1 MESLYR
7 SLSAAVRR
15 PRGVTRSPPFCVEGT
30 EVAVGLVVDR
40 WLDRAR
46 VPVVAVVSS
55 GELWFMIEGAR
66 GAAPADGLLSDRPI
80 SFLGTSV
87 FCGLSKRS
95 REGAPSD
102 LGGGGRNRRS
112 PVVGISGTSSLQE
125 VRGPWCN
132 FFFLEGLFARWVGQ
146 LSCVSLYG
154 VSVLLVLYVFLNF

>member
-7 SLSAAVRR
+7 SPSAAVRH
-15 PRGVTRSPPFCVEGT
+15 PRGVTRSPAFCVEGT
-30 EVAVGLVVDR
+30 EVAVGLVDDW

-46 VPVVAVVSS
+46 VPVMAVGGS
-55 GELWFMIEGAR
+55 GELRSKIEGAR
-66 GAAPADGLLSDRPI
+66 GAAPADGLLGVGPI

-87 FCGLSKRS
+87 CCGLSKRS

-112 PVVGISGTSSLQE
+112 SVVASGAFGLQE
-125 VRGPWCN
+125 VWGPRCN

-146 LSCVSLYG
+146 LSCLSLNG
-154 VSVLLVLYVFLNF
+154 VSVLVLYVFLNF